1 MSTRKIT
8 ASIALALSALVSFV
22 FFFDMNVVSMVIPFI
37 SGVLTG
43 IGLISLAISLAN
55 REKERMV
62 RRISMELNK
71 QSPLIHSDHP
81 TRLVPGVD
89 SKNVSLFIG
98 NADDVVKASATRK
111 HQ

>member
-43 IGLISLAISLAN
+43 MGLISLAVVFAN
-55 REKERMV
+55 RETERMV
-62 RRISMELNK
+62 RKISKELNE
-71 QSPLIHSDHP
+71 QSPMLYSDHP
-81 TRLVPGVD
+81 TRLIPGVS

-98 NADDVVKASATRK
+98 NADDVVKASAARRN
-111 HQ
+111 Q